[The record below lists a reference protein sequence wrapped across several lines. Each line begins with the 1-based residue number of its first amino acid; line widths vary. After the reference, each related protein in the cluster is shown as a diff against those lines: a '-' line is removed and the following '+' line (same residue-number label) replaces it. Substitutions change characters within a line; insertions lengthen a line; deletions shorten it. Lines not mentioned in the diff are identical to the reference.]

1 MLSTRTHF
9 IFLCSQ
15 KLLLTKKAGAA
26 VDSWVQTVISL
37 GTFTI
42 INLSATAFLI
52 GKIVQTVKE
61 HGEQIEDLREESC
74 RLKDRMSPISSDD
87 RLITVKECAAKQA
100 AIVAGLAEIK
110 SMLNSADQRHEDRMS
125 RIESRRDE
133 LVALVFNLTGKFEG
147 LKGGPRE

>member
-1 MLSTRTHF
+1 ME
-9 IFLCSQ
+9 
-15 KLLLTKKAGAA
+15 
-26 VDSWVQTVISL
+26 SWVQIAISL
-37 GTFTI
+37 GTFTV

-74 RLKDRMSPISSDD
+74 KLKDRMSPISSDD

-100 AIVAGLAEIK
+100 AIVSGLAEIK

-147 LKGGPRE
+147 LKGGPRDGNRS

>member
-1 MLSTRTHF
+1 ME
-9 IFLCSQ
+9 
-15 KLLLTKKAGAA
+15 
-26 VDSWVQTVISL
+26 SWVQIAISL
-37 GTFTI
+37 GTFTV
-42 INLSATAFLI
+42 INLSATAFLV

-74 RLKDRMSPISSDD
+74 KLKDRMSPISSDD

-147 LKGGPRE
+147 LKGGGK

>member
-1 MLSTRTHF
+1 ME
-9 IFLCSQ
+9 
-15 KLLLTKKAGAA
+15 
-26 VDSWVQTVISL
+26 SWIQTAISL
-37 GTFTI
+37 GTFTV
-42 INLSATAFLI
+42 INLAATAFLI

-61 HGEQIEDLREESC
+61 HGEQIEDLRVESC
-74 RLKDRMSPISSDD
+74 KLKDRMIPISSDD

-147 LKGGPRE
+147 LKGGPREGGR

>member
-1 MLSTRTHF
+1 MPAYIIQH
-9 IFLCSQ
+9 
-15 KLLLTKKAGAA
+15 LLEEAA
-26 VDSWVQTVISL
+26 MENWVQILISL
-37 GTFTI
+37 GTFTV

-61 HGEQIEDLREESC
+61 HGEQIEDLKEESSK
-74 RLKDRMSPISSDD
+74 LKDRMLPLNGDN

-100 AIVAGLAEIK
+100 VIVLGIAEIK

-133 LVALVFNLTGKFEG
+133 LVALVFNLTGKLDG
-147 LKGGPRE
+147 IKGGPRN

>member
-1 MLSTRTHF
+1 MENWIQIL
-9 IFLCSQ
+9 
-15 KLLLTKKAGAA
+15 
-26 VDSWVQTVISL
+26 ISL
-37 GTFTI
+37 GTFTV

-61 HGEQIEDLREESC
+61 HGEQIEDLKEESSKI
-74 RLKDRMSPISSDD
+74 KDRMLPLNGDN

-100 AIVAGLAEIK
+100 VIVSGIAEIK

-147 LKGGPRE
+147 LKGGTRK

>member
-1 MLSTRTHF
+1 MEN
-9 IFLCSQ
+9 
-15 KLLLTKKAGAA
+15 
-26 VDSWVQTVISL
+26 WVQILISL
-37 GTFTI
+37 GTFTV

-61 HGEQIEDLREESC
+61 HGEQIEDLKEESSKI
-74 RLKDRMSPISSDD
+74 KDRMLPLNGDN
-87 RLITVKECAAKQA
+87 RLITVKECTAKQA
-100 AIVAGLAEIK
+100 VIVSGIAEIK

-147 LKGGPRE
+147 LKGGPKE